1 MVVTDRQHLA
11 RTPAEGKAGP
21 PSFEQRM
28 YSPHSIASIVAELSA
43 QRRSADDVL
52 SGTGLSA
59 EQLADHTTKVSYR
72 QLDRVMRNAQELSTD
87 PAWAL
92 RAGLRMHVS
101 AYGMYS
107 YGLLSSASHNE
118 AREFAAKY
126 IRVVGPFCNFSISHD
141 AASVMVTFD
150 PIHWSNPAD
159 PFHRFAVEF
168 ALAAHLTATRD
179 WVGSHF
185 AFSRV
190 LLDFEAPDYVG
201 AYHELFQCSVLF
213 DQSIS
218 GYEHLRDD
226 TSVPLADPRTHSMT
240 REICEQLL
248 SDINQAGG
256 IAADIRKLLI
266 ADPRRYPTIEE
277 IAERLGVHPRAL
289 RRKLD
294 AEGTSYRDLM
304 AEVRTRLAIEYL
316 RRTQMTNE
324 EIAVRLGYSDAANF
338 RHVFTRWT
346 GKNPSYFR
354 NPVRG

>member
-1 MVVTDRQHLA
+1 MVMTDRQRPA
-11 RTPAEGKAGP
+11 RAQADGNAGS

-28 YSPHSIASIVAELSA
+28 YSPHSIASIVAELST
-43 QRRSADDVL
+43 QQRSAEDVL
-52 SGTGLSA
+52 DGTSLSA
-59 EQLADHTTKVSYR
+59 EQLAEHTTKVSYR
-72 QLDRVMRNAQELSTD
+72 QLDRVLRNAQELSTD

-92 RAGLRMHVS
+92 RAGFRMHVT
-101 AYGMYS
+101 AYGMYG

-126 IRVVGPFCNFSISHD
+126 IRVVGPFCNFSVSHD
-141 AASVMVTFD
+141 ATSVAVTFD
-150 PIHWSNPAD
+150 PTHWPNPAD

-168 ALAAHLTATRD
+168 ALGAHLTATRD
-179 WVGSHF
+179 WVGPHF
-185 AFSRV
+185 EFSRV
-190 LLDFEAPDYVG
+190 LLDFEAPRYAGV
-201 AYHELFQCSVLF
+201 YHELFQCPVLF
-213 DQSIS
+213 DQGRC

-226 TSVPLADPRTHSMT
+226 TSVRLADPRTHSMT

-277 IAERLGVHPRAL
+277 IAERLDMHPRAL

-338 RHVFTRWT
+338 RHAFTRWT